1 MKHKEKPQIL
11 KCPYCGRTAV
21 LRKASDIYEKALDE
35 YLYVCSGYPE
45 CNSMSVFTPALFVPR
60 ELWLMGI
67 CATNESK
74 PIGYSIRS
82 GSIKS

>member
-35 YLYVCSGYPE
+35 YLYVCSGYLCRCSLRPSSLQG
-45 CNSMSVFTPALFVPR
+45 N
-60 ELWLMGI
+60 
-67 CATNESK
+67 
-74 PIGYSIRS
+74 S
-82 GSIKS
+82 GSWGFAPQTNRSPSDIRFDLEA